1 VDVEFYVIDKGIG
14 ISLEDRANLFEPY
27 YKSKDQRKKGF
38 ESHGL
43 GLSIS
48 KRIAKG
54 LGGNLY
60 LSNDV
65 IDGCVFCL
73 AL

>member
-1 VDVEFYVIDKGIG
+1 M
-14 ISLEDRANLFEPY
+14 DRINLFEPY
-27 YKSKDQRKKGF
+27 FKTKDAKKKGY

-54 LGGNLY
+54 LGGDLIFSEEVMEGS
-60 LSNDV
+60 LF
-65 IDGCVFCL
+65 IL
-73 AL
+73 TLKL